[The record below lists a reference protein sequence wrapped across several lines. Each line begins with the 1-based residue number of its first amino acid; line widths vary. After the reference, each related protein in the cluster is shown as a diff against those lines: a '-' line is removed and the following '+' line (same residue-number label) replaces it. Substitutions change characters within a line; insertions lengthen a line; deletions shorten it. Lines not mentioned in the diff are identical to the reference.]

1 MKKKLQTYTLH
12 SLKQIQM
19 SINDVSLTSQNASQ
33 LANSST
39 TLTSDTINIATTL
52 EKSILEVKKSLDG
65 ISNITG
71 QTKLLSLNAA
81 IEAVNAGDA
90 GKSFAVV
97 ANEIKQLAA
106 ETAKTSTLIFDNIS
120 AMTQRTAKAAEN
132 IRMVDGSINEINS
145 MQATVAAAVEE
156 QAATISAITGNMK
169 AVASELQSISDHLA
183 GVANECV

>member
-1 MKKKLQTYTLH
+1 M
-12 SLKQIQM
+12 
-19 SINDVSLTSQNASQ
+19 
-33 LANSST
+33 
-39 TLTSDTINIATTL
+39 
-52 EKSILEVKKSLDG
+52 KKSLDG

-106 ETAKTSTLIFDNIS
+106 ETTKTSTLIFDNIS

-156 QAATISAITGNMK
+156 Q
-169 AVASELQSISDHLA
+169 QQRFCHYR
-183 GVANECV
+183 